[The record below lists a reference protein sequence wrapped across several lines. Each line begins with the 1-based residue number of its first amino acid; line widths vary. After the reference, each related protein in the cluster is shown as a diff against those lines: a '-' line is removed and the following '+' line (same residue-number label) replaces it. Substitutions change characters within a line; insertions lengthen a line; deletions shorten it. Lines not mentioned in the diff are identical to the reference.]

1 MLSVGHTYWQLPS
14 HRPAVMMATTFIQSS
29 EPEMW
34 SDREANGSWRQVQPP
49 DCFWLV
55 AISEKQE
62 LGYCNLQLLND
73 LPAMVRIQDG
83 RQASKSRKQECV
95 YVVF

>member
-14 HRPAVMMATTFIQSS
+14 HRPAVMMVTPFIQNS

-34 SDREANGSWRQVQPP
+34 TDREPNGSWRPVQAP
-49 DCFWLV
+49 DAFWLV

-62 LGYCNLQLLND
+62 LGYCNLQLLTD
-73 LPAMVRIQDG
+73 LPRIVRIQEG
-83 RQASKSRKQECV
+83 RQASKSRK
-95 YVVF
+95 